1 MDTNALSRSSLDSMP
16 SGTGSSSYGVHV
28 SPHQSRP
35 LIKSDDESPSS
46 EMSTSIASPTS
57 SGRLNVR
64 ALPQTAFMVLSF
76 GILLFALYF
85 IGSVVIESA
94 LPSASHSNTNNNK
107 SQQSTTSNNS
117 RPKTPAG
124 RTHVQSLESIEGNT
138 IRGRPAGGS
147 ALDASLKKRKE
158 QNEILIGRIKTDQ
171 GNQNAYT
178 SIHDE
183 NIIES
188 SDGEEEETHFADRI
202 RNNALAL
209 ATSSWERWSR
219 KNPPEN
225 VPQRPMPTRASD
237 PTLSPLQKEM
247 DHSNDEEEDED
258 VIPGTSINYNLKPE
272 LFTST
277 ISQCLLDRQCR
288 IIYHHVGKSGGTTL
302 EDTFFHMYPP
312 ELKSC
317 CGPKLL
323 GKLAND
329 EKSREKYCAA
339 KFSSYQIIGSHV
351 EGLVKSCMRINSDD
365 VAATSGSK
373 NDEQNTTANVS
384 SEDDHGHDTPRRPRS
399 VVLTT
404 YREPI
409 SRTLSSIHQLCN
421 KQSNKRSNET
431 LEACAECRYEF
442 GTDVWDRVVNMTN
455 DHFEGVAEVA
465 SLRIPGVRVISL
477 DMVDISPA
485 LDRLRERLPLDAKKL
500 KVKGIPDVPITQ
512 WRNPE
517 RKSVCAFA
525 MTSEMIKSLG
535 VAQAVYRNLTAG
547 FL

>member
-1 MDTNALSRSSLDSMP
+1 MP
-16 SGTGSSSYGVHV
+16 SGNGANSNGA
-28 SPHQSRP
+28 SPHQNRP
-35 LIKSDDESPSS
+35 LIKNDGL
-46 EMSTSIASPTS
+46 TASPDKNAAPTA

-64 ALPQTAFMVLSF
+64 AVPQAAFMALSF

-94 LPSASHSNTNNNK
+94 LPSSSHSSTNNK
-107 SQQSTTSNNS
+107 NS
-117 RPKTPAG
+117 HPSASKTRPKTIAG
-124 RTHVQSLESIEGNT
+124 RTHIQSLESIEGNA

-158 QNEILIGRIKTDQ
+158 RNEMLIERIKTDQ
-171 GNQNAYT
+171 NDKNAHNDDT
-178 SIHDE
+178 NED
-183 NIIES
+183 ES

-225 VPQRPMPTRASD
+225 VPQRPMPSLASD
-237 PTLSPLQKEM
+237 TTLSAPKKKM
-247 DHSNDEEEDED
+247 DQTNDEEEEAED
-258 VIPGTSINYNLKPE
+258 GVVPGRSINYNLKPE
-272 LFTST
+272 LFTAT
-277 ISQCLLDRQCR
+277 ISQCLLDEQCR

-329 EKSREKYCAA
+329 EKSREKYCTA

-365 VAATSGSK
+365 VAATSSGTKSENKSITANDKSK
-373 NDEQNTTANVS
+373 NDN
-384 SEDDHGHDTPRRPRS
+384 DDPPRKPRS

-421 KQSNKRSNET
+421 KQSNKRTNET
-431 LEACAECRYEF
+431 LEACSECRYDF

-465 SLRIPGVRVISL
+465 SLQIPNVQVISL

-485 LDRLRERLPLDAKKL
+485 LDKLRERLPLDAKKL
-500 KVKGIPDVPITQ
+500 KVKDIPDVPITQ

-517 RKSVCAFA
+517 RKSVCSFA

-535 VAQAVYRNLTAG
+535 IAQTVYRNLTAG

>member
-1 MDTNALSRSSLDSMP
+1 MSSGNGAISN
-16 SGTGSSSYGVHV
+16 GV
-28 SPHQSRP
+28 SPHQTRP
-35 LIKSDDESPSS
+35 LIKNDGTSSSS
-46 EMSTSIASPTS
+46 EKNAAPTA
-57 SGRLNVR
+57 SGRLNTNVVR
-64 ALPQTAFMVLSF
+64 AVPQAAFMALSF

-107 SQQSTTSNNS
+107 SQPSTSNS
-117 RPKTPAG
+117 RPKSSLG
-124 RTHVQSLESIEGNT
+124 RTHIQSLESIEGNT

-158 QNEILIGRIKTDQ
+158 QNEMLIERIRTDQ
-171 GNQNAYT
+171 NDKNAHYGDDANE
-178 SIHDE
+178 H
-183 NIIES
+183 ES

-209 ATSSWERWSR
+209 ATSSWKRLS

-225 VPQRPMPTRASD
+225 VPQRPLPTLASD
-237 PTLSPLQKEM
+237 IQSSAPQM
-247 DHSNDEEEDED
+247 GQANEEEEAED
-258 VIPGTSINYNLKPE
+258 DVVPGKSINYNLKPE

-277 ISQCLLDRQCR
+277 ISQCLLDEQCR

-302 EDTFFHMYPP
+302 ENTFFHMYPP
-312 ELKSC
+312 KVQSC

-323 GKLAND
+323 GKLANND
-329 EKSREKYCAA
+329 TSREKYCTA
-339 KFSSYQIIGSHV
+339 KFSSYQIIGSLV
-351 EGLVKSCMRINSDD
+351 EGLVKSCMRINSLD
-365 VAATSGSK
+365 VADTSSDSK
-373 NDEQNTTANVS
+373 IENSNTTANIKS
-384 SEDDHGHDTPRRPRS
+384 KDDHGHPPRRPRA

-421 KQSNKRSNET
+421 KQSHKRSNET
-431 LEACAECRYEF
+431 LEACNECRYDF
-442 GTDVWDRVVNMTN
+442 GKNVWDKVLNMTN

-465 SLRIPGVRVISL
+465 SLRIPDVQVVSL

-500 KVKGIPDVPITQ
+500 KVKDIPAVPITQ

-517 RKSVCAFA
+517 RKSVCSFA

-535 VAQAVYRNLTAG
+535 VAQTIYRNLTAG

>member
-1 MDTNALSRSSLDSMP
+1 MSSDNGANSN
-16 SGTGSSSYGVHV
+16 GV
-28 SPHQSRP
+28 SPHQTRP
-35 LIKSDDESPSS
+35 LIKNDGITARAEKN
-46 EMSTSIASPTS
+46 AAPTA

-64 ALPQTAFMVLSF
+64 AVPQAAFMALSF

-94 LPSASHSNTNNNK
+94 LPSASHSSTNNKK
-107 SQQSTTSNNS
+107 SHPSASKNRPAKTTV
-117 RPKTPAG
+117 G
-124 RTHVQSLESIEGNT
+124 RTHIQSLESIEGNA

-158 QNEILIGRIKTDQ
+158 RNEMLIERIKTDQ
-171 GNQNAYT
+171 NDQNANYDDT
-178 SIHDE
+178 NED
-183 NIIES
+183 ES

-225 VPQRPMPTRASD
+225 VPQRPMPTLASD
-237 PTLSPLQKEM
+237 TAPSATQKKM
-247 DHSNDEEEDED
+247 KQTNDEKEEAVDD
-258 VIPGTSINYNLKPE
+258 VVPGKSINYNLKPD
-272 LFTST
+272 LFTAT
-277 ISQCLLDRQCR
+277 ISQCLLDDQCR

-329 EKSREKYCAA
+329 ERSREKYCTA

-351 EGLVKSCMRINSDD
+351 DGLVKSCMRINSDD

-373 NDEQNTTANVS
+373 NDEHNTTANGS
-384 SEDDHGHDTPRRPRS
+384 SKNNKGNPPRKPRS

-421 KQSNKRSNET
+421 KQSNKRTNKT
-431 LEACAECRYEF
+431 LEACNACRYDF

-465 SLRIPGVRVISL
+465 SLQIPDVQVISL

-500 KVKGIPDVPITQ
+500 KVKDIPDVPMTQ

-517 RKSVCAFA
+517 RKSVCSFA

-535 VAQAVYRNLTAG
+535 VAQTVYRNLTAG

>member
-1 MDTNALSRSSLDSMP
+1 M
-16 SGTGSSSYGVHV
+16 
-28 SPHQSRP
+28 
-35 LIKSDDESPSS
+35 
-46 EMSTSIASPTS
+46 
-57 SGRLNVR
+57 
-64 ALPQTAFMVLSF
+64 
-76 GILLFALYF
+76 
-85 IGSVVIESA
+85 
-94 LPSASHSNTNNNK
+94 
-107 SQQSTTSNNS
+107 
-117 RPKTPAG
+117 
-124 RTHVQSLESIEGNT
+124 
-138 IRGRPAGGS
+138 
-147 ALDASLKKRKE
+147 DASLKKRKE
-158 QNEILIGRIKTDQ
+158 RNEQLIERIKTDQ
-171 GNQNAYT
+171 SDKNAN
-178 SIHDE
+178 DDA
-183 NIIES
+183 NDDDS
-188 SDGEEEETHFADRI
+188 SDGEEEEETHFADRI
-202 RNNALAL
+202 RNNALSL

-225 VPQRPMPTRASD
+225 VPQRPMMPTLASD
-237 PTLSPLQKEM
+237 IAPSTPHKEM
-247 DHSNDEEEDED
+247 EQTNDDKEGAEDD
-258 VIPGTSINYNLKPE
+258 VVPGKSINYNLKPE
-272 LFTST
+272 LFTAT
-277 ISQCLLDRQCR
+277 ISHCLLDEQCR

-365 VAATSGSK
+365 VTATSSGSI
-373 NDEQNTTANVS
+373 NDEQNNTADARK
-384 SEDDHGHDTPRRPRS
+384 DDHDHAQGHGQGTPRRPRS

-421 KQSNKRSNET
+421 KQSNKRTDET
-431 LEACAECRYEF
+431 LEACNECRYDF

-465 SLRIPGVRVISL
+465 SLQIPDVQVISL

-500 KVKGIPDVPITQ
+500 KVKDIPDVPITQ

>member
-1 MDTNALSRSSLDSMP
+1 MA
-16 SGTGSSSYGVHV
+16 
-28 SPHQSRP
+28 
-35 LIKSDDESPSS
+35 
-46 EMSTSIASPTS
+46 
-57 SGRLNVR
+57 
-64 ALPQTAFMVLSF
+64 LSF

-94 LPSASHSNTNNNK
+94 LPSASHSSTNNKK
-107 SQQSTTSNNS
+107 SHPSASKIRPAKTTV
-117 RPKTPAG
+117 G
-124 RTHVQSLESIEGNT
+124 RTHIQSLESIEGNA

-158 QNEILIGRIKTDQ
+158 RNEMLIKRIKTDQ
-171 GNQNAYT
+171 NDQNANN
-178 SIHDE
+178 DE
-183 NIIES
+183 EYEDES
-188 SDGEEEETHFADRI
+188 SDSEEEEETHFADRI

-209 ATSSWERWSR
+209 ATSSWERWSW

-225 VPQRPMPTRASD
+225 VPQRPMPTLASD
-237 PTLSPLQKEM
+237 TTFSAPKKKRDQT
-247 DHSNDEEEDED
+247 NDEKEEAED
-258 VIPGTSINYNLKPE
+258 NVVPGKSINYNLKPE
-272 LFTST
+272 IFTAT
-277 ISQCLLDRQCR
+277 ISQCLLDDQCR

-329 EKSREKYCAA
+329 EKSREKYCTA

-365 VAATSGSK
+365 VTATSPGTKSENK
-373 NDEQNTTANVS
+373 SITANGS
-384 SEDDHGHDTPRRPRS
+384 SRKDNGDPPRKPRS

-421 KQSNKRSNET
+421 KQSNKRTNET
-431 LEACAECRYEF
+431 LEACSACRYDF

-465 SLRIPGVRVISL
+465 SLRIQDVQVISL
-477 DMVDISPA
+477 DMADISPA
-485 LDRLRERLPLDAKKL
+485 LDRLREKLSLDAKKL
-500 KVKGIPDVPITQ
+500 KVTDIPDVPITQ

-517 RKSVCAFA
+517 RKSVCSFA

-535 VAQAVYRNLTAG
+535 VAQTVYRNLTAG